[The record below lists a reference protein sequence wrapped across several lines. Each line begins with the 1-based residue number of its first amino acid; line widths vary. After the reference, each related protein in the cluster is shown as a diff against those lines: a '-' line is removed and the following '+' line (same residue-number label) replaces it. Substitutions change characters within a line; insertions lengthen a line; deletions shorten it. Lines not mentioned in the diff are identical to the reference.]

1 MSYLRKTADEYQ
13 LHVDYGYGF
22 EYVLAEDTMSEARQR
37 RKEYRENCPQ
47 YPTKIVKKRV
57 PIKKEETE

>member
-1 MSYLRKTADEYQ
+1 MYKRKTEDVWELY
-13 LHVDYGYGF
+13 VDYGSGF
-22 EYVLAEDTMSEARQR
+22 EYEFAAYNLDEARQQ
-37 RKEYRENCPQ
+37 RKKYRENCPQ